1 MKSLFRFIFLLTVF
15 LMTACGGHQVKKITA
30 NKEPVQLEFLSP
42 KFETESIFNELIHE
56 FELQHP
62 TVKIHQVVVPE
73 GMTVLKTR
81 IARGDIPDIFITYP
95 IEQDYLIRAEKGYL
109 LDLTHEDFIQNIDP
123 NVQNRYLVN
132 GKMYGIALTQNAV
145 GVLYNKDQ
153 FRELHLSIP
162 KTWDEFIAVME
173 KLKTA
178 GKTPLL
184 MPNKDASKTSVFN
197 LNLVANQINNQYWS
211 QDSFSLL
218 KDPRW
223 REISEKTVKSL
234 SFVQPN
240 SFQDDYFA
248 VNRKFANGEGAMYV
262 MGTWVLPEIEKNKPR
277 FQYGIFPFPATNQPN
292 QNKVL
297 GGVDIGLAISS
308 DTKHPK
314 EAKEF
319 LAFLTKKDIAQR
331 LSDYEGSISTVKGV
345 KVNKEQLRLLNE
357 EITQGKS
364 VNWPNHYWSGGTAAE
379 SDFRKYS
386 SQFYY
391 DKNIDSYLINLENM
405 FNHYKDSNR
414 R

>member
-1 MKSLFRFIFLLTVF
+1 MRFLFRLICFTIVI
-15 LMTACGGHQVKKITA
+15 LMTACDGRQLEAVTAKKE
-30 NKEPVQLEFLSP
+30 KVQLEFLSP
-42 KFETESIFNELIHE
+42 KFETERVFNELINE
-56 FELQHP
+56 FEKQHP
-62 TVKIHQVVVPE
+62 SIVIKQEVVPG

-95 IEQDYLIRAEKGYL
+95 IEQDYRIRAEKGYL
-109 LDLTHEDFIQNIDP
+109 LDLTQDGFIQNINP
-123 NVQNRYLVN
+123 NIQNRYLVN
-132 GKMYGIALTQNAV
+132 GKMYGVALTQNAV

-153 FRELHLSIP
+153 FREYHLSIP

-173 KLKTA
+173 KLRAA

-184 MPNKDASKTSVFN
+184 MPNEDADKTSVFN
-197 LNLVANQINNQYWS
+197 LNLVANEINTKYWS

-218 KDPRW
+218 KDQAW
-223 REISEKTVKSL
+223 REISEKTVKAL

-248 VNRKFANGEGAMYV
+248 VNQKFAKGEGTMYV
-262 MGTWVLPEIEKNKPR
+262 MGTWVLPEIEKYNPQ
-277 FQYGIFPFPATNQPN
+277 FQYGIFPFPATNQPE

-297 GGVDIGLAISS
+297 GGVDIGLAIAA

-319 LAFLTKKDIAQR
+319 LAFLTKKETAQR

-345 KVNKEQLRLLNE
+345 TVNKEQLRMLNE
-357 EITQGKS
+357 RILEGKS

-379 SDFRKYS
+379 SDFRKFS

-391 DKNIDSYLINLENM
+391 DKNIEDFLINLENM
-405 FNHYKDSNR
+405 FNHYKDLK
-414 R
+414 

>member
-1 MKSLFRFIFLLTVF
+1 MKSLFRLICLIIVIVL
-15 LMTACGGHQVKKITA
+15 TACDGHQLDSVTVE
-30 NKEPVQLEFLSP
+30 KEKVQLEFLSP
-42 KFETESIFNELIHE
+42 KFETERVFNELIQE
-56 FELQHP
+56 FEQQHP
-62 TVKIHQVVVPE
+62 SIEINQLVVPG

-81 IARGDIPDIFITYP
+81 IARGDSPDIFITYP

-109 LDLTHEDFIQNIDP
+109 LDLTQEDFIQNIDP
-123 NVQNRYLVN
+123 NIQNRYLVN
-132 GKMYGIALTQNAV
+132 GKMYGAALTQNAV
-145 GVLYNKDQ
+145 GVIYNKDQ
-153 FRELHLSIP
+153 FNEYHLSIP

-173 KLKTA
+173 KLKAA

-184 MPNKDASKTSVFN
+184 MPNKDGNKTSVFN
-197 LNLVANQINNQYWS
+197 LNLVANEINNNYWK
-211 QDSFSLL
+211 QDSFSLS
-218 KDPRW
+218 KDQAW
-223 REISEKTVKSL
+223 REISEKTVKTL
-234 SFVQPN
+234 SYVQPN

-248 VNRKFANGEGAMYV
+248 VNRRFANGEGTMYV
-262 MGTWVLPEIEKNKPR
+262 MGTWALSEIEKYNPP
-277 FQYGIFPFPATNQPN
+277 FHYGIFPFPATNQPE

-319 LAFLTKKDIAQR
+319 LAFLTKKEVAQR

-345 KVNKEQLRLLNE
+345 RVNKEQLKLLNQKILE
-357 EITQGKS
+357 GKT

-391 DKNIDSYLINLENM
+391 DKDIDTFLINLENM
-405 FNHYKDSNR
+405 FNHYKHSK
-414 R
+414 